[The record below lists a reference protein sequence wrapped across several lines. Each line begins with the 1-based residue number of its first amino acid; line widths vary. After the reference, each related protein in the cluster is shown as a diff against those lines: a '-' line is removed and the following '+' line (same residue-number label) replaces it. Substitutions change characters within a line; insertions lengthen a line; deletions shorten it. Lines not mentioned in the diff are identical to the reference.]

1 MKRNFKL
8 LCTSVVLLM
17 LVFILSLTGCNNEE
31 NSGSGETKYFTV
43 KFDTGGGTR
52 IADME
57 IKADTFI
64 SRPKDPEKNGYLFVG
79 WYEEGGRVEWVFDE
93 YTVIRD
99 MTLEA
104 KWIDAKDAY
113 SYLVNDDGT
122 VTITGVKKEVREMA
136 IPDTIEGKKVVAI
149 GNNAFERLDPEEV
162 FNITVPETVTSIGE
176 FAFVGCEGI
185 NITVG
190 GKITE
195 IGTAAFLGCD
205 KLLSVKFGEGL
216 EEIPYQ
222 AFAGCVALEE
232 VYLPDSLY
240 LIDENAFEECTG
252 VVKIIFGAGLETVA
266 DGAFRFCD
274 SIQVIFYKGD
284 ALCYEKL
291 DVATGNDPIEDARVY
306 FYSEQTP
313 EDDLNDYWYF
323 DAKGNPRIYN

>member
-8 LCTSVVLLM
+8 LCTVAVLLL
-17 LVFILSLTGCNNEE
+17 LVFILSFMGCNKEE

-52 IADME
+52 ISDME
-57 IKADTFI
+57 IKADAFI
-64 SRPKDPEKNGYLFVG
+64 SRPKDPEKTGYLFVG
-79 WYEEGGRVEWVFDE
+79 WYEEGGRVEWEFGE
-93 YTVIRD
+93 YTVIKD

-113 SYLVNDDGT
+113 SYLVNDDGS
-122 VTITGVKKEVREMA
+122 VTITGVKKEVRGMA

-149 GNNAFERLDPEEV
+149 GNNAFEGLDPEKV
-162 FNITVPETVTSIGE
+162 FNITIPETVTSIGE
-176 FAFVGCEGI
+176 FAFADCQGI
-185 NITVG
+185 NITVEG
-190 GKITE
+190 EITE

-205 KLLSVKFGEGL
+205 KLISVHFGQEL

-232 VYLPDSLY
+232 VYLPDSLC

-252 VVKIIFGAGLETVA
+252 VVKIIFGAGLETVS

-284 ALCYEKL
+284 ASDYEKL
-291 DVATGNDPIEDARVY
+291 DIAAGNDPIENARVY
-306 FYSEQTP
+306 FYSEQIP
-313 EDDLNDYWYF
+313 EENLSDYWYF
-323 DAKGNPRIYN
+323 DAKGDPRIYN